1 MQMLINGKLIDKE
14 EKIAVINPFNN
25 KIVDQVPRGDIAD
38 AKNAINAANKA
49 KKSMRDMSSRK
60 LSRILNDIHQELK
73 EKSKDISELIS
84 LETGKT
90 IRDSKMEMER
100 SLQTLLM
107 AAEESKR
114 IYGETIPMDAA
125 IAGKSVFGF
134 TMKIP
139 LGVVAAITPF
149 NYPVNLAIHKLAPA
163 LAAKNTVVFKP
174 SSKAPLSGLKM
185 AEILGRHLP
194 DGAVNTITGSGEKL
208 GDEIV
213 TSPLV
218 NKISF
223 TGSVPTGVSIARKAG
238 MKKLTM
244 ELGGND
250 PLLVMDDANLDAAV
264 TAAVSGAYL
273 NAGQVCIAVKRIILH
288 EKIADQF
295 TDCLVSFTK
304 KLKMGDPMDPDTD
317 IGPLIDEEA
326 AIRVEKVV
334 DDAIKNGAQLICGG
348 KRKGAFYEATVLDN
362 VQEEIKLVQNETFGP
377 IAPIIRVKNLD
388 EAIRVANNT
397 QYGLQAGVFTQSIE
411 NAKIAVR
418 GIETGS
424 VLINKQPTFRTD
436 NMPFGGFKMSGMG
449 KEGVK
454 YAVEDM
460 TRSKLVVIG

>member
-60 LSRILNDIHQELK
+60 LSRILYDIHQELK

>member
-25 KIVDQVPRGDIAD
+25 KIVDHVPRGDVAD

-60 LSRILNDIHQELK
+60 LSRILYDIHQELK
-73 EKSKDISELIS
+73 EKTKEISELIS

-163 LAAKNTVVFKP
+163 LAAKNTVIFKP

-194 DGAVNTITGSGEKL
+194 EGAVNTITGSGEVL

-250 PLLVMDDANLDAAV
+250 PLLVMDDANLDVAV
-264 TAAVSGAYL
+264 IAAVSGAYL

-295 TDCLVSFTK
+295 TDRLVSFTK

-348 KRKGAFYEATVLDN
+348 KRKGAFYQATVLDN
-362 VQEEIKLVQNETFGP
+362 VRGEMILVQNETFGP

-388 EAIRVANNT
+388 EAIQVANNT

-460 TRSKLVVIG
+460 SRSKLVVIG

>member
-14 EKIAVINPFNN
+14 EKIGVINPFNN
-25 KIVDQVPRGDIAD
+25 KIVDHVPRGDIAD

>member
-25 KIVDQVPRGDIAD
+25 KIVDHVPRGDIAD